1 MLDAQPLGDRAV
13 QIARAEPQFV
23 RQQLGGGIEIGEM
36 VAPALDLAPHQIE
49 RIAARHRW
57 RRTLSDPVIGARK
70 RLGAAGGRS
79 EEHTS
84 ELQSLMRISY
94 SVSCLKKKQD
104 KPNHHT
110 HQDHLVSTNYKNHTE

>member
-1 MLDAQPLGDRAV
+1 MRISDWSSDVCSSDLIGGQDADRELMLDAQPLGDRAV

-36 VAPALDLAPHQIE
+36 VAPALDLAPYQIE

-70 RLGAAGGRS
+70 RLGAAGG
-79 EEHTS
+79 
-84 ELQSLMRISY
+84 
-94 SVSCLKKKQD
+94 
-104 KPNHHT
+104 
-110 HQDHLVSTNYKNHTE
+110 